1 MPENTTWF
9 DFLIPGFQHIVGRF
23 HSLLGTSFIARV
35 NPSIQYFIGFLFVAV
50 LVLLAVGASYRRISR
65 VSDALIPD
73 GRLSARTFLESVV
86 ELVFG
91 FMEGVMGR
99 KAATFFLPLI
109 GTAAFLIFVSNV
121 LGLIPGFV
129 PPTSNLNTTVAMAL
143 PVFFATHIFGIRE
156 HGIHYFAH
164 WFGPIRKWYALP
176 LMLLLFAIEVVSH
189 LARLVS
195 LSMRLMG
202 NMAADHMVITLFTIM
217 VPFIVPLPMLA
228 LGLFVC
234 ILQTAVFCILSMI
247 YIGMAI
253 SHEEQ

>member
-9 DFLIPGFQHIVGRF
+9 DFLIPGFQKILARF
-23 HSLLGTSFIARV
+23 HDLVGTSFIAGV
-35 NPSIQYFIGFLFVAV
+35 SPSIQYFIGFLFVAV
-50 LVLLAVGASYRRISR
+50 LILLVVGTAYRRISK

-73 GRLSARTFLESVV
+73 GRLSARSFLEALV
-86 ELVFG
+86 EAVFG

-99 KAATFFLPLI
+99 EAATFFLPLI
-109 GTAAFLIFVSNV
+109 GTAALLILFSNL
-121 LGLIPGFV
+121 LGLIPGFL
-129 PPTSNLNTTVAMAL
+129 PPTSNLNTTAAMAL
-143 PVFFATHIFGIRE
+143 VVFFTTHIYGIRA
-156 HGIHYFAH
+156 HGIHYFDH

-189 LARLVS
+189 LARPVS

-202 NMAADHMVITLFTIM
+202 NMSADHMVITLFTTM
-217 VPFIVPLPMLA
+217 VPFLVPLPMLA
-228 LGLFVC
+228 LGLLVC